1 MRIVHEGRGGY
12 VELDDGRY
20 PIEHVEGGRF
30 SIHYVA
36 GKHPNPEHLAALQRL
51 AQAEPEKWFLET
63 RAGSSLEA
71 APAPGTLRQRIAELL
86 RSDELTAHEISQRA
100 GVSERDVAEHL
111 RHLEHTFERGPERLR
126 TLAPHCIACGFVF
139 EARRKHARPSRCP
152 HCKSE
157 RLSPPR
163 FRLTR

>member
-12 VELDDGRY
+12 IELDERKY
-20 PIEHVEGGRF
+20 PIEHVEGGHF

-36 GKHPNPEHLAALQRL
+36 GKHPNPEHLAALKQL
-51 AQAEPEKWFLET
+51 VLEHPEKWAIEM
-63 RAGSSLEA
+63 RAGASPDAGLA
-71 APAPGTLRQRIAELL
+71 LGTIRQRIAELL
-86 RSDELTAHEISQRA
+86 RGEELTAHEISQRA

-163 FRLTR
+163 FRLMR